1 MKNIYKSWKT
11 TLLGIVLIASGIGYT
26 FANASPDYIL
36 VSLLIGTGI
45 GFVFAPDSVI
55 KLLKNKSKDL

>member
-36 VSLLIGTGI
+36 VSLLIGTGT
-45 GFVFAPDSVI
+45 GFVFTPDSVI
-55 KLLKNKSKDL
+55 DLLKNKSKDL